1 MALKWIIFLRPNFIF
16 IFQKIR
22 QTSQVTCLFQR
33 KKRFKSNE
41 NYAFWVASRSI
52 HIPRSGFQTG
62 AQNHA
67 KWRQN
72 ASQITAKW
80 AWKNIDS
87 GRAMLKNARR
97 RPTCKITWKRVRFC
111 RTGVALR
118 TPWMQKSFKIIEIL
132 PWNHHKKYECRCC
145 NGQQRTL
152 SIDLRTCIKTRWCLS
167 LPVLLCSRHGCEI
180 RSNNRKSSMVT
191 FNLSTV
197 VPAARRANS
206 KCI

>member
-1 MALKWIIFLRPNFIF
+1 
-16 IFQKIR
+16 
-22 QTSQVTCLFQR
+22 
-33 KKRFKSNE
+33 
-41 NYAFWVASRSI
+41 
-52 HIPRSGFQTG
+52 
-62 AQNHA
+62 
-67 KWRQN
+67 
-72 ASQITAKW
+72 
-80 AWKNIDS
+80 
-87 GRAMLKNARR
+87 MLKNARR

-118 TPWMQKSFKIIEIL
+118 TPWMQKSFKSIEIL

-206 KCI
+206 KCIIAKEKNLTHWFRYRKMRFTLACARMVLRQLYTHCLPPSNAL

>member
-1 MALKWIIFLRPNFIF
+1 
-16 IFQKIR
+16 
-22 QTSQVTCLFQR
+22 
-33 KKRFKSNE
+33 
-41 NYAFWVASRSI
+41 
-52 HIPRSGFQTG
+52 
-62 AQNHA
+62 
-67 KWRQN
+67 
-72 ASQITAKW
+72 
-80 AWKNIDS
+80 
-87 GRAMLKNARR
+87 MLKNARR

-206 KCI
+206 KCIRSKENYQEVTHLICRRIREQKVYSELQACPGRGAGTRPGNP